1 MKLIKQRKKMMI
13 LIYFMIKGFKIT
25 IVVITSILVVL
36 NFDNLFFILNN
47 NYLMDELNEKIKE
60 LIIKYGTIAVDTMI
74 TLILPF
80 MPPFLSKE

>member
-1 MKLIKQRKKMMI
+1 
-13 LIYFMIKGFKIT
+13 MIKGFKIT
-25 IVVITSILVVL
+25 IFFITSILVVL